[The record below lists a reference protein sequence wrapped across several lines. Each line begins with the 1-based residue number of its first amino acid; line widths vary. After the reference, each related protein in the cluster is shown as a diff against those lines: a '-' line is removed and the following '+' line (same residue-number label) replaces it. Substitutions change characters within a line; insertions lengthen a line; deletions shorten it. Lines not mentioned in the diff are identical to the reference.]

1 MAVFKP
7 RLTEVI
13 LATVKGSL
21 GRVRQSP
28 QLSGYVLQKA
38 ILSVYEKK
46 KLFPEGLYAS
56 LPAVSDWAL
65 RCGAI
70 LKKCVCSLVHL
81 QIPKWSKMVLKSNF
95 MTHTVVVNFIFYHR
109 PRYRSSADLQRGP
122 RVRNAKHF
130 SRWNM
135 LLVKWDGP
143 IQNHLHRILGLK
155 DCIFQLVQH
164 MNASTMIPLACMAS
178 YSIYIY
184 IYMTRTARSFH
195 NMHTLKIWP
204 SFQTIPSSQRGR
216 LCRTWPALVLRGC
229 LLQAQ
234 RCYGLPNKSNCWK
247 FLPKKMMWKEPR
259 NHPWGLWGSMK
270 RELHQKKHLYR
281 VRVLRVRLI
290 RQWNWFCRRQKI
302 DALPLHMDMTTK
314 KIAHHVKH

>member
-1 MAVFKP
+1 MKRRNCSRRACM
-7 RLTEVI
+7 
-13 LATVKGSL
+13 LAC
-21 GRVRQSP
+21 Q
-28 QLSGYVLQKA
+28 QYH
-38 ILSVYEKK
+38 
-46 KLFPEGLYAS
+46 
-56 LPAVSDWAL
+56 WAL

-178 YSIYIY
+178 LYSIWEYIY
-184 IYMTRTARSFH
+184 I
-195 NMHTLKIWP
+195 WP
-204 SFQTIPSSQRGR
+204 ERPGASTTCTPWRFGR
-216 LCRTWPALVLRGC
+216 ASRQFRRLREGGFVGPD
-229 LLQAQ
+229 Q
-234 RCYGLPNKSNCWK
+234 
-247 FLPKKMMWKEPR
+247 
-259 NHPWGLWGSMK
+259 H
-270 RELHQKKHLYR
+270 
-281 VRVLRVRLI
+281 
-290 RQWNWFCRRQKI
+290 
-302 DALPLHMDMTTK
+302 
-314 KIAHHVKH
+314 